1 MTSKWMYNNI
11 PTLRQLITEMQYFH
25 QQNVFFK
32 SCIYLKRS
40 ICDRRQLTSVNK
52 NKVKFNMVRT
62 PAIKMNYVL
71 MLLVF

>member
-40 ICDRRQLTSVNK
+40 ICGRRQLTSVNK
-52 NKVKFNMVRT
+52 KKGQ
-62 PAIKMNYVL
+62 I
-71 MLLVF
+71 